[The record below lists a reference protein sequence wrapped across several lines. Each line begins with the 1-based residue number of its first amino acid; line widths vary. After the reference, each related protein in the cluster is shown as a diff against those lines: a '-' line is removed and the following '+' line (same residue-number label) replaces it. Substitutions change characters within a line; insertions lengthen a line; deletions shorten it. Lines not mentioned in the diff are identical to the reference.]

1 MLSYNTRIS
10 QWFQNFFCTLGNLTK
25 YQWLYLIL
33 RDSNLIALGYA
44 LKSFE
49 SFRKLPDDPNVQT
62 TLGTTGIIESL
73 ENTKNKKDILLK
85 KLKKNLLAEFSKKNY
100 QRFSLLVK
108 VKLLALQLYILEL
121 NLSSVFVAMCSCL
134 KSCHEQGHRESRK

>member
-1 MLSYNTRIS
+1 
-10 QWFQNFFCTLGNLTK
+10 
-25 YQWLYLIL
+25 
-33 RDSNLIALGYA
+33 LGYA

-85 KLKKNLLAEFSKKNY
+85 KLKKICW
-100 QRFSLLVK
+100 Q
-108 VKLLALQLYILEL
+108 
-121 NLSSVFVAMCSCL
+121 SSVKKTIRGSVYW
-134 KSCHEQGHRESRK
+134 

>member
-1 MLSYNTRIS
+1 
-10 QWFQNFFCTLGNLTK
+10 LGNLTK

-100 QRFSLLVK
+100 
-108 VKLLALQLYILEL
+108 
-121 NLSSVFVAMCSCL
+121 
-134 KSCHEQGHRESRK
+134 